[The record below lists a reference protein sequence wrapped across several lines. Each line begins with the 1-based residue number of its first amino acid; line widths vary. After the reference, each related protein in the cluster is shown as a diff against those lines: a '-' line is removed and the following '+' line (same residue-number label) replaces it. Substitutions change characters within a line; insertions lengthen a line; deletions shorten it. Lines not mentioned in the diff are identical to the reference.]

1 MMAKGAHA
9 LVFATI
15 TLLAGCGSRTPQEQ
29 RAPQKPYFVPIAEG
43 LTSSTLAENIRVAPR
58 MFSAP
63 DLVRACRDPRTVA
76 RLETVTGTLGL
87 QVGER
92 FALSSLR
99 IVAVNAA
106 DEAMPAVPIAIE
118 AEDASPPVLQLRS
131 DDPELQKGQLYPLN
145 AGRFRLRI
153 RTLCG
158 TPGAETTIVGR
169 ADP

>member
-1 MMAKGAHA
+1 MMATRAHA
-9 LVFATI
+9 IMLVAVAFC
-15 TLLAGCGSRTPQEQ
+15 AGCGSRAPQES

-43 LTSSTLAENIRVAPR
+43 LTSPTLAENIRVAPR

-63 DLVRACRDPRTVA
+63 ELVKVCGDPRTVA
-76 RLETVTGTLGL
+76 RLETVAGTLGL

-106 DEAMPAVPIAIE
+106 DEAMLAAPIAIE

-131 DDPELQKGQLYPLN
+131 DNPELQKGQLYPLN